1 MPEPPLEDDE
11 DAADDDIVI
20 LEEDQERAAVRA
32 RADVLPN
39 RIRENMPPATE
50 DERRKIRHNHT

>member
-32 RADVLPN
+32 RADVLHN
-39 RIRENMPPATE
+39 RIRENMPPPTE
-50 DERRKIRHNHT
+50 AERRKIRQNYI